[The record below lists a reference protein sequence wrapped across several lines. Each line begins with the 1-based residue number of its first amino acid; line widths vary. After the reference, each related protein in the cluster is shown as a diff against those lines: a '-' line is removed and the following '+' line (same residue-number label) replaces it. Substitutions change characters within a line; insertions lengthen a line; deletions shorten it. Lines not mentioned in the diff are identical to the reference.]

1 MLFTQ
6 IHLICLVF
14 CPWVFLLNDKC
25 VSFDY
30 CVFLLV
36 ILCVIFNFQ
45 HILSQEY
52 LYIYIWYIFIFFI
65 LYIHVKSVISILS
78 VLAFHMST
86 CNLQWCTA
94 CLLTKLSAFWAAE
107 SGLLILIVTSLTRM
121 CHSQHNAHQ
130 YVTADGG
137 WPSHSVR
144 LSKESLPFT
153 QWQIERKSYI
163 SIPKGMSSSWLRF
176 AVTCMVL
183 IWNDRRRNKM
193 DLTAFHKKQLL
204 VGLLFEHSQTA
215 PLFCT
220 EWHA

>member
-1 MLFTQ
+1 M
-6 IHLICLVF
+6 I
-14 CPWVFLLNDKC
+14 
-25 VSFDY
+25 
-30 CVFLLV
+30 
-36 ILCVIFNFQ
+36 
-45 HILSQEY
+45 
-52 LYIYIWYIFIFFI
+52 YIYIFYIVYSCKVCYFHIKCTCFS
-65 LYIHVKSVISILS
+65 HV
-78 VLAFHMST
+78 HM
-86 CNLQWCTA
+86 QFAMMHIWCTA

-107 SGLLILIVTSLTRM
+107 SGLLILIVTFLTRM

-176 AVTCMVL
+176 AVTCVVL